1 MSQPLLGGGQGYG
14 VPPFGFGYQ
23 PQPSNQITN
32 ASNHGPLP
40 IESLGEFYL
49 GAREDLRVTVT

>member
-1 MSQPLLGGGQGYG
+1 MSQPLLGGGEDHGAL
-14 VPPFGFGYQ
+14 PSGFGHQ
-23 PQPSNQITN
+23 PENENIYGNNQ
-32 ASNHGPLP
+32 GPLP